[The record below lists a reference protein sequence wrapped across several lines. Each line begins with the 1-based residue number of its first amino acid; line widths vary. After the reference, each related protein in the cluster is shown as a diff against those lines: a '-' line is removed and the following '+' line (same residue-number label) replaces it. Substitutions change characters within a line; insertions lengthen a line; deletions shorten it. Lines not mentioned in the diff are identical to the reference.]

1 MDVLILNRYFLLLKL
16 YLLLLKLY
24 LLLLKLYLLLLKL
37 LLLLL
42 KLLLLLLLYS
52 IIDTEKCYLLGNH
65 SPLWQ
70 VLGCSPIDSCLAFWS
85 DQQLSLC

>member
-24 LLLLKLYLLLLKL
+24 
-37 LLLLL
+37 LLLL

>member
-1 MDVLILNRYFLLLKL
+1 MYF
-16 YLLLLKLY
+16 YLLFIFSFYFISGKEPYHGCTDIKPL

-42 KLLLLLLLYS
+42 YS
-52 IIDTEKCYLLGNH
+52 IINTEKCYLLGNH

>member
-1 MDVLILNRYFLLLKL
+1 MYFYLLFIISLFILYQAKSHTMDVLILNRYFLLLKL
-16 YLLLLKLY
+16 Y
-24 LLLLKLYLLLLKL
+24 
-37 LLLLL
+37 
-42 KLLLLLLLYS
+42 LLLLLLYS